1 MSPVTP
7 ITPHPKRTAMAHH
20 VVIKPVRNW
29 IPIAV
34 LIVLSP
40 FVVWA
45 AIYFVSRCVRAVSVG
60 AAAPSTINH
69 RLLTIHRASSTID
82 HPYVASSIKGVYHRA
97 DCRYAASVAHR
108 REYASHEEAA
118 ADGKVPCKVCLPV
131 LEVASNH
138 RE

>member
-1 MSPVTP
+1 
-7 ITPHPKRTAMAHH
+7 MAHH

-45 AIYFVSRCVRAVSVG
+45 AIYFVSRVVRAVSVG
-60 AAAPSTINH
+60 SAGPSTINQ
-69 RLLTIHRASSTID
+69 RLLTIDHASSTTHRALPTID
-82 HPYVASSIKGVYHRA
+82 YPYVASSIKGVYHRA
-97 DCRYAASVAHR
+97 DCRYAASMAHR

-131 LEVASNH
+131 LEVAANH